1 MRQRAKLFDDFTN
14 GLDGLTIKQ
23 KKDAVANLKRLLSS
37 KVSFIHYLRTTGE
50 KIIPDYWLSITR
62 HQFIY
67 SVA

>member
-37 KVSFIHYLRTTGE
+37 KVSFIHYLRTTHTHTHHWG
-50 KIIPDYWLSITR
+50 KNNS
-62 HQFIY
+62 
-67 SVA
+67 

>member
-37 KVSFIHYLRTTGE
+37 KVSFIHYLRTT
-50 KIIPDYWLSITR
+50 DCLSLGTSLYT
-62 HQFIY
+62 Q
-67 SVA
+67 